1 MRVKTTAAAD
11 PQEQFI
17 HLVRL
22 AWDLR
27 RRGLGSAIDLPTGAE
42 PALVVSRASRPLKV
56 MALARDGKWFFT
68 WGRGRDQKV
77 GALAEDAPDRVWEAA
92 Q

>member
-1 MRVKTTAAAD
+1 MRVPYAQD
-11 PQEQFI
+11 QFI

-27 RRGLGSAIDLPTGAE
+27 ARGLGTAVDVPIKKDPV
-42 PALVVSRASRPLKV
+42 LVIPRASGPLRV
-56 MALARDGKWFFT
+56 MALARKGTWFFT
-68 WGRGRDQKV
+68 WGRGEDQRV
-77 GALAEDAPDRVWEAA
+77 RALADNAADRVWELA